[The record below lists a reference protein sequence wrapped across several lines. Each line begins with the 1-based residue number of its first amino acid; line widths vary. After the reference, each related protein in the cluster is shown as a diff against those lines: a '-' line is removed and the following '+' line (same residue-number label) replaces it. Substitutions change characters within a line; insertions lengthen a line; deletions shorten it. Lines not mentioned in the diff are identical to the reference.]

1 MSHSKRN
8 TSRAV
13 FTSYERELARKSWTA
28 TSARLNR
35 ESFLPFSACRL
46 CLETAIDPTSCAH
59 GDIFCRECA
68 LSNILAQKK
77 EIKRLEKLKEQEDR
91 ENKERQAQLDAE
103 AHERAVREFE
113 MTQNGLDVRSRST
126 SIAAP
131 RSTSASTSTPKP
143 KPAPASTPTSRERE
157 ASGGER
163 QGTSASGKRKFEMDE
178 DEIQRIAA
186 EDRAKA
192 RKAIDDEKAAQPTLP
207 SFWVPSITP
216 SSNTRDALHE
226 VVKKSKASPICPA
239 SPEDKPHTYALHS
252 LVTVRFATEDDDKG
266 RSQSKGEKAAWICPS
281 CKKGLGNSSKAM
293 LAKPCGHVLC
303 GSCVEKF
310 MKPNKHHDPHATEP
324 DALRCY
330 VCDADLTDHGGANY
344 EENSKGKKKEK
355 DRIRPGLVE
364 LRSEGTGYSAGGA
377 NQVRKNGV
385 AGFQC

>member
-13 FTSYERELARKSWTA
+13 FTSYERELARKSWTS

-46 CLETAIDPTSCAH
+46 CLETAIDPVSCSH

-77 EIKRLEKLKEQEDR
+77 EIKRVEKLQGQEDL
-91 ENKERQAQLDAE
+91 EAQERQAHLDAE

-113 MTQNGLDVRSRST
+113 MTQNGLDVPSRSV
-126 SIAAP
+126 SI
-131 RSTSASTSTPKP
+131 SKSISI
-143 KPAPASTPTSRERE
+143 STPTPDNRDREGSSVIE
-157 ASGGER
+157 GDR
-163 QGTSASGKRKFEMDE
+163 QRRPGKRKFEIDGDE
-178 DEIQRIAA
+178 VLRIAA
-186 EDRAKA
+186 EDRARA
-192 RKAIDDEKAAQPTLP
+192 RKAIDGEKAAQPTLP
-207 SFWVPSITP
+207 SFWVPTVTP
-216 SSNTRDALHE
+216 SSNTRETLHE
-226 VVKKSKASPICPA
+226 VVKKTKRTTICPA
-239 SPEDKPHTYALHS
+239 SPDDKPHTYSLHALVSIH
-252 LVTVRFATEDDDKG
+252 FATEDDDK
-266 RSQSKGEKAAWICPS
+266 QSKDGKAVRICPS

-303 GSCVEKF
+303 GHCVGKF
-310 MKPNKHHDPHATEP
+310 MRPNKHHDPHTMDP

-330 VCDADLTDHGGANY
+330 VCDIDLAGNGDGSHEATQN
-344 EENSKGKKKEK
+344 GKKKEK
-355 DRIRPGLVE
+355 ERIRPGLVE

-385 AGFQC
+385 AAFQC

>member
-13 FTSYERELARKSWTA
+13 FTSYERELARKSWTS
-28 TSARLNR
+28 TSARLSR

-46 CLETAIDPTSCAH
+46 CLETAIDPVSCTH

-77 EIKRLEKLKEQEDR
+77 EIKRLEQLKEQEDR
-91 ENKERQAQLDAE
+91 EAREHQARLDAE

-113 MTQNGLDVRSRST
+113 MTQNGLDVRSRSAV
-126 SIAAP
+126 SSKP
-131 RSTSASTSTPKP
+131 TP
-143 KPAPASTPTSRERE
+143 TPTSDGRDREGSAVVEGDRP
-157 ASGGER
+157 SG
-163 QGTSASGKRKFEMDE
+163 AGKRKFEMDE

-186 EDRAKA
+186 DDRTKA

-216 SSNTRDALHE
+216 SSNTRDTLHE
-226 VVKKSKASPICPA
+226 VVKKGKTSPICPA
-239 SPEDKPHTYALHS
+239 SPEDKPHAYSLHALVNVHF
-252 LVTVRFATEDDDKG
+252 TTEDGDK
-266 RSQSKGEKAAWICPS
+266 QSNDGKAVRICPS
-281 CKKGLGNSSKAM
+281 CKRGLSNSSKAT

-303 GSCVEKF
+303 GSCVGKF
-310 MKPNKHHDPHATEP
+310 IKSNHHDPHATEP
-324 DALRCY
+324 DVLRCY
-330 VCDADLTDHGGANY
+330 VCDADLADRGGRSHDEGN
-344 EENSKGKKKEK
+344 KGKKKDK

-385 AGFQC
+385 AAFQC